1 MGAWG
6 AGIFDN
12 DSACDWVYDFLEGGL
27 DVVRETLDEALAEDD
42 YLDVDVGAPV
52 LAAAAVVARLLGDPV
67 QQGAST
73 ADIDKWVRA
82 NPQTPPPQLVA
93 KALAA
98 IDRVMG
104 DESELVE
111 LWEGDPDFTA
121 EVTKLRARLG
131 AP

>member
-1 MGAWG
+1 
-6 AGIFDN
+6 
-12 DSACDWVYDFLEGGL
+12 
-27 DVVRETLDEALAEDD
+27 
-42 YLDVDVGAPV
+42 
-52 LAAAAVVARLLGDPV
+52 
-67 QQGAST
+67 
-73 ADIDKWVRA
+73 A

-111 LWEGDPDFTA
+111 LWEGDPEFTA